1 MGILRFPNF
10 FTASDALLIS
20 PFAICHL
27 PFAIVAGLSPG
38 ASCRYHHADWQN
50 EVGRVCPQAG
60 GAGTKKSDVAGAFAT
75 LWRCMKK
82 NTPNNVT
89 YPFVARHEADV
100 MGILSGFDRL
110 RVRGT
115 LRSLYQPRVLLR
127 YLYLCQV
134 LLKGF
139 KAYSLDLTGRI
150 LQRAEQMARAAKRPW
165 LYVGSTR
172 TSKEELARQISRE
185 EHIQRGLIGILRCVE
200 PCQTYEVRGI
210 TPVLKTAKCMHL
222 YFYQQHPRWG
232 FMHLRLQTWFPFQ
245 IEVCLNGRE
254 WLSRQLDRAHIA
266 YERQDNYLAWIQDV
280 PRAQALMDR
289 QCKMQ
294 WPRALGRLL
303 DQCHP
308 LHREIC
314 RPLDWQYYWSC
325 CESEFATDVMF
336 KDPERLARLYP
347 RLTQHAL
354 LSFGS
359 REVLRFLGRKVP
371 LSGKS
376 RFAGEVLSDLQ
387 SRPEGLRVKHR
398 VGRNTL
404 KMYDKFGRGLR
415 VETTIN
421 ACEDF
426 QVYRRPEGQPQ
437 SAKAWRALRRG
448 LADLPRRA
456 EISRAANTRY
466 LHALAAVEETQPLNQ
481 LVQGLCG
488 PVRYK
493 GRRWRALNPWSAQ
506 DGVLLEA
513 INRGEFVLNGL
524 RNRDLRPLLYPEGAS
539 TKEQR
544 RQAARVSRRLALLRA
559 HGILK
564 KVPHSHRYQLT
575 QRGRIIVTA
584 LLTARQANIKQLEQL
599 AA

>member
-1 MGILRFPNF
+1 
-10 FTASDALLIS
+10 
-20 PFAICHL
+20 
-27 PFAIVAGLSPG
+27 
-38 ASCRYHHADWQN
+38 
-50 EVGRVCPQAG
+50 
-60 GAGTKKSDVAGAFAT
+60 
-75 LWRCMKK
+75 MKK
-82 NTPNNVT
+82 NPHDNVT
-89 YPFVARHEADV
+89 YPFVARHEPDV
-100 MGILSGFDRL
+100 IGILSGFDRL
-110 RVRGT
+110 RLRGT
-115 LRSLYQPRVLLR
+115 LRSLYQPSVLLR

-139 KAYSLDLTGRI
+139 KAYSLQLTGRI
-150 LQRAEQMARAAKRPW
+150 LQRAEQMARAAQRPW

-172 TSKEELARQISRE
+172 VSKEQLARDIARREQIQS
-185 EHIQRGLIGILRCVE
+185 GLICILRCVE
-200 PCQTYEVRGI
+200 PCQTYEVRGLS
-210 TPVLKTAKCMHL
+210 PVLKTAKCMHL
-222 YFYQQHPRWG
+222 YFYQQHPQWG

-245 IEVCLNGRE
+245 LEVCLNGRE
-254 WLSRQLDRAHIA
+254 WLCRQLDRAHLA
-266 YERQDNYLAWIQDV
+266 YQRQDNYLPWIQDV
-280 PRAQALMDR
+280 PRAQVLMDR
-289 QCKMQ
+289 QWRVQ
-294 WPRALGRLL
+294 WPQALKRLL

-314 RPLDWQYYWSC
+314 RPLDWQYYWTC

-336 KDPERLARLYP
+336 KEPARLASLYP

-359 REVLRFLGRKVP
+359 RDVLRFLGRKVP

-376 RFAGEVLSDLQ
+376 RFGGEVLSDLQ

-398 VGRNTL
+398 VGRNSL

-421 ACEDF
+421 ECEDF
-426 QVYRRPEGQPQ
+426 QVYRRPEGQPKQ
-437 SAKAWRALRRG
+437 ARAWRSLRRG

-456 EISRAANTRY
+456 QISRAANTRY

-481 LVQGLCG
+481 LVEGLCG

-506 DGVLLEA
+506 DGALLEA
-513 INRGEFVLNGL
+513 INRGEVALNGL
-524 RNRDLRPLLYPEGAS
+524 RNRDLRAVLYPRPAS
-539 TKEQR
+539 PQEQR
-544 RQAARVSRRLALLRA
+544 RQAARISRRLALLRA

-564 KVPHSHRYQLT
+564 KVPHSHRYHLT
-575 QRGRIIVTA
+575 QRGRVIVTA
-584 LLTARQANIKQLEQL
+584 LLTARKASIQQLEKL